1 MSVDTDTLAFYDQM
15 ISFKNFSE
23 FTDPKYFNDIP
34 ESWCIIITDIKGS
47 TKAIEGGRYQDVNM
61 IGAASVSVVQEVL
74 DEDFPFVFGGDETT
88 S

>member
-23 FTDPKYFNDIP
+23 FTDPKYFDDIP

-47 TKAIEGGRYQDVNM
+47 TKTIESG
-61 IGAASVSVVQEVL
+61 
-74 DEDFPFVFGGDETT
+74 
-88 S
+88 